1 MIETA
6 IVIDV
11 YDNNTAKVTII
22 PQAGCET
29 CPAHEMCSNWVSR
42 ESMHYIVNNSIG
54 AKKNDNVKVEF
65 SEKHLISHS
74 FIVYI
79 VPLIFLFLG
88 AYIGKLIFHNETAS
102 IVSGFTFL
110 GLTFLIIAISDRRVK
125 DPLSGDAKIIE
136 ILKDKDKI
144 KGSSTC

>member
-6 IVIDV
+6 AVINV
-11 YDNNTAKVTII
+11 YNDNNTAKITII
-22 PQAGCET
+22 PQTGCET
-29 CPAHEMCSNWVSR
+29 CPAHGICSNWVSR
-42 ESMHYIVNNSIG
+42 ESMHYIVSNNIG

-88 AYIGKLIFHNETAS
+88 AYIGNLVFHNETAS
-102 IVSGFTFL
+102 IILGFAFL
-110 GLTFLIIAISDRRVK
+110 GLTFLVIAISDRK
-125 DPLSGDAKIIE
+125 IKNPLSGEAKIIE
-136 ILKDKDKI
+136 ILKAKNKS
-144 KGSSTC
+144 SSTC